1 MPGYSRNTQ
10 RSSQMRFTCPW
21 PADKHHVMGTFS
33 KVQVSQFANQA
44 LIDAGLREIEAR
56 QVTMQ
61 RKSCGL
67 HLIADGPHRTVGTL
81 CLQEMFD

>member
-1 MPGYSRNTQ
+1 
-10 RSSQMRFTCPW
+10 MRFTRSRS
-21 PADKHHVMGTFS
+21 ANQHDVMGLFS

-56 QVTMQ
+56 QIAMDGE
-61 RKSCGL
+61 SCSL
-67 HLIADGPHRTVGTL
+67 HLIADGAHCPVGTL